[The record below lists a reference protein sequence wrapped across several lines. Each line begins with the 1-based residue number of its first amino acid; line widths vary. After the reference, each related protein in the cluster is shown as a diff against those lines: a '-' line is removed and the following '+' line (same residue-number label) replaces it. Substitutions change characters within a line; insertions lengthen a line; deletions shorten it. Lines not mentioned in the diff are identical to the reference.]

1 MPNSDELIAIVDRI
15 LNGSRDESE
24 VAQLRQWLKVSGT
37 TLQFVSQDGKFN
49 TNIGQVH
56 QGEIHI
62 GDRIYQVDLEALREL
77 LQPTTPVPNI
87 DWHAVSQGMLEEQLR
102 LTTNPLT
109 SGEGIS
115 YRTEQVYVPLGLV
128 ERKRQTRRGEDV
140 SPEQGSLLYEETEI
154 TQRFEHE
161 QFLEQVLRQGQSP
174 KSRGKRLAIIGEPGA
189 GKTTLLQQIA
199 KWVTQQV
206 EGAIAIWVSLADLR
220 GQELEPYLLERW
232 LQAVA
237 RKLGQ
242 AEASGQVKD
251 AFVAQFQPGRVWLL
265 LDGVDEMQVSSGNPL
280 AEIKRQVQMG
290 GLLSQARIVL
300 SCRLNLWDGN
310 RNALDTFDTYRTLEF
325 SYPQQVEQF
334 IGQWFGALPEGQ
346 GGQAKRLCATLKAP
360 GKERIRDLVKNPLR
374 LTLLCFNW
382 YLGEGTLPETKAGLY
397 EQFVADFY
405 EWKREQFPTT
415 AKQRRQL
422 NAALGELAREAID
435 KEATRFRLRHDFVCE
450 FLGEPDDEDSLFRV
464 ALELGWLNT
473 VGVDGKNPRKSVYAF
488 FHPTFQEYFAAL
500 AIDDWHFFLNHISEN
515 PSHPNA
521 SYRIFES
528 QFKEVFLLWLGR
540 EDVEEKHKEELINK
554 LSVFGDG
561 CNKFYQYRAF
571 FLAAIGIAEF
581 RSSPKADVIVAQII
595 KWSFCKLDIKNQ
607 RWEKFIEPIVEG
619 AQAVLKETDRKRS
632 ALALI
637 RVIQTSNDEE
647 TQREAA
653 ELLGQIKY
661 STSEAVIALTELLH
675 NCQNDYTRLKA
686 AEILVKISP
695 GNAEAT
701 EALLH
706 LFQTSQNQ
714 HLRRQT
720 AENLENIAPDNSTV
734 ITTLIHLLKNSQ
746 NWDIRKQAVES
757 LEKIAPG
764 NPEIVSTLLPLTS
777 NNQSRDTR
785 WQAIEC
791 LGKAAFTNTQAVT
804 ALVHLLQ
811 TSQKR
816 TQELVVETLGTVCN
830 GNPEAVAA
838 LIDRLQ
844 TSENRDTRK
853 QVVKSLGKIGAG
865 NTEAISALSNL
876 LHNCQDRYS
885 CKEIAETLGKIAP
898 GNAEAVSA
906 LIKLLHNCQDS
917 YSCKEI
923 AETLGE
929 IAPGNTEAISALVNL
944 LHNSRDGYR
953 RLQIAEALEKI
964 APGNSEIITAS
975 FDLLRN
981 SQDADIRWGAARK
994 LGEIYPGNTEAVAF
1008 FIEQIHYA
1016 QHEYIQQLTA
1026 QSLGR
1031 STLGVNQAVDGLVQL
1046 LQTNQ
1051 EEDTRWQVAN
1061 SLGKIGAGMAE
1072 AIAALIH
1079 LLHISR
1085 DEDTQR
1091 EAAKSLEKIDPG
1103 NAEAAAILN
1112 RQIVSVHA
1120 PKLSKSDI
1128 CLAAAQNL
1136 GNIGRGNSEAI
1147 ATLIELFQNSEEER
1161 IQRQAISSLKA
1172 LAQSHFFNKIILCS
1186 KGYLTDQVYQDEIHR
1201 YKLCYSISWHCAQIM
1216 NYPDFFTAWHS

>member
-24 VAQLRQWLKVSGT
+24 VAQLRQWLKVSGS

-49 TNIGQVH
+49 TNIGQV
-56 QGEIHI
+56 QGGEIHI

-280 AEIKRQVQMG
+280 AEMSRQVRMG

-300 SCRLNLWDGN
+300 SCRLNLWDGD

-325 SYPQQVEQF
+325 SYPQQVERF
-334 IGQWFGALPEGQ
+334 VGQWFGALPEGQ
-346 GGQAKRLCATLKAP
+346 GVQAERLCAALKAP

-422 NAALGELAREAID
+422 NTALGELAREAID
-435 KEATRFRLRHDFVCE
+435 KEETRFRLRHEFVCS

-464 ALELGWLNT
+464 ALELGWLNA
-473 VGVDGKNPRKSVYAF
+473 VGVDAKNPRKSVYAF

-540 EDVEEKHKEELINK
+540 EDVKEKHKEELINK
-554 LSVFGDG
+554 LSVFEDG

-571 FLAAIGIAEF
+571 FLAGIGIAEF
-581 RSSPKADVIVAQII
+581 RRFPKADVIVAQII
-595 KWSFCKLDIKNQ
+595 KWSFRKLDIENQ

-619 AQAVLKETDRKRS
+619 AQAVLKETDRKRA
-632 ALALI
+632 ALTLI

-661 STSEAVIALTELLH
+661 STSEAVISLTELLH
-675 NCQNDYTRLKA
+675 TCQNDYTCLKA
-686 AEILVKISP
+686 AESLGKISP

-714 HLRRQT
+714 HLRRQA
-720 AENLENIAPDNSTV
+720 AENLESLAPDNSTV

-853 QVVKSLGKIGAG
+853 EVVKSLGKIGAG
-865 NTEAISALSNL
+865 NAEAISALSNL
-876 LHNCQDRYS
+876 LRNCQDRYS

-898 GNAEAVSA
+898 GNTEAVSA
-906 LIKLLHNCQDS
+906 LVNLLHNCQDW

-929 IAPGNTEAISALVNL
+929 IAPGNPEAISALVNL
-944 LHNSRDGYR
+944 LNNSRDRYS
-953 RLQIAEALEKI
+953 RLRIVEALEKI
-964 APGNSEIITAS
+964 APGNTEFITAS

-1031 STLGVNQAVDGLVQL
+1031 STLGVNQAVDSLIQL

-1051 EEDTRWQVAN
+1051 DEDTRWQVAN

-1085 DEDTQR
+1085 DEDTR
-1091 EAAKSLEKIDPG
+1091 MEAAKSL
-1103 NAEAAAILN
+1103 
-1112 RQIVSVHA
+1112 
-1120 PKLSKSDI
+1120 
-1128 CLAAAQNL
+1128 
-1136 GNIGRGNSEAI
+1136 
-1147 ATLIELFQNSEEER
+1147 
-1161 IQRQAISSLKA
+1161 
-1172 LAQSHFFNKIILCS
+1172 
-1186 KGYLTDQVYQDEIHR
+1186 
-1201 YKLCYSISWHCAQIM
+1201 
-1216 NYPDFFTAWHS
+1216 